1 MRKYDLVVW
10 GATSFTGKL
19 VTEYLFNKYGSSKIK
34 WAIAGRNLDKLE
46 KVRSQVADENIPI
59 FIADSF
65 DEESL
70 SKFVKKTRVV
80 CSTVGPYSLYGTK
93 LVKLCVENNTNYCD
107 ITGEAHWIRT
117 LIDDYHEE
125 AKSKKIKIVN
135 SCGFDSIPSDMG
147 VYFIQN
153 EIKKTYKNY
162 ANSIKMRVAGVRGG
176 ISGGTYG
183 SINNLLKEAY
193 SNKKIFRVLNN
204 PYGLNPK
211 NKMEGMDKKDLR
223 KIIFDK
229 ESNSWIYPFIMAGIN
244 TKIVRRSHALTNF
257 QYGKDFRYEE
267 AMMSGKGITGLL
279 KAILAVFPL
288 AMIGLNPN
296 SLLKKIVNSYMPKPG
311 EGPGPEK
318 RKNGFYNLRFYV
330 TIDER
335 RKAFA
340 KVVGDND
347 PGYGSTSKMLAESAL
362 CLAFDKLPEN
372 YGVVTPSIAM
382 GKQLLERLR
391 NNAGLDF
398 KISM

>member
-1 MRKYDLVVW
+1 MKQFDIIIW
-10 GATSFTGKL
+10 GASSFTGQL
-19 VTEYLFNKYGSSKIK
+19 VTEYIFNKYGSSKIK

-65 DEESL
+65 DEDRL
-70 SKFVKKTRVV
+70 LQLVKKTKVI

-93 LVKLCVENNTNYCD
+93 LVRLCVENSINYCD
-107 ITGEAHWIRT
+107 ITGEAQWIRT
-117 LIDDYHEE
+117 LIDNFHDE

-153 EIKKTYKNY
+153 KIKKTCKNY
-162 ANSIKMRVAGVRGG
+162 AKSIKMRVAGIRGG

-193 SNKKIFRVLNN
+193 ADKSVFKILNN

-211 NKMEGMDKKDLR
+211 DKMEGMDKKDLR

-244 TKIVRRSHALTNF
+244 TKIVRRSNALSNF

-267 AMMSGKGITGLL
+267 AMMSGKGISGFF

-288 AMIGLNPN
+288 AMVGLNPK
-296 SLLKKIVNSYMPKPG
+296 SFLKKIVNLFMPKPG
-311 EGPGPEK
+311 EGPGFEK
-318 RKNGFYNLRFYV
+318 RKNGFYNLRFYI
-330 TIDER
+330 TTDDN

-340 KVVGDND
+340 KVIGDSD
-347 PGYGSTSKMLAESAL
+347 PGYGSTSKILAQSAL
-362 CLAFDKLPEN
+362 CLAFDDLPDN
-372 YGVVTPSIAM
+372 YGVITPSHSM
-382 GKQLLERLR
+382 GNKLLKRLID
-391 NNAGLDF
+391 NAGLTF
-398 KISM
+398 KLTF